1 MMTPIPSTV
10 VQYINDHIP
19 NPSALIGCHAAS
31 GQIPY
36 SCCEFDIAVF
46 CEDSE
51 AYVNRVITLNNAT
64 IEIVY
69 FPMRIDERH
78 FIYLKD
84 MEILKDNDSL
94 FLSSL
99 MAKLK
104 EKRTDRLLRMYGK
117 RQIVESFFLYE
128 SITKNIAYR
137 PLLSSFWLKI
147 SAYYLIK
154 GILAMHGIMSSP
166 AHELEQ
172 VRALHVKSA
181 EIASG
186 INTARDCVG
195 VERAGSSAISRS
207 LKIFSVL
214 EKSTMSSL
222 LWRAKA
228 QWMLKRGRMADSYY
242 YVGKMAAEHMLLKDE
257 GFIVKFLKPIG
268 ILLDLS
274 IDAQSIHTLH
284 NLLIKASKDTLKSS
298 V

>member
-1 MMTPIPSTV
+1 MIPIPSTV
-10 VQYINDHIP
+10 VQYINDHTP
-19 NPSALIGCHAAS
+19 HPSALIGCHAAS
-31 GQIPY
+31 GQISY

-46 CEDSE
+46 CENGK

-64 IEIVY
+64 IEFIY
-69 FPMRIDERH
+69 FPMRVDERH

-84 MEILKDNDSL
+84 MEILKDNDSF

-117 RQIVESFFLYE
+117 RQIVESIFLYE
-128 SITKNIAYR
+128 SITKNLSNR
-137 PLLSSFWLKI
+137 PLLSAFWLKI

-172 VRALHVKSA
+172 VRDLHVRSA

-186 INTARDCVG
+186 INAALDCIG
-195 VERAGSSAISRS
+195 IERAGSSAISRS
-207 LKIFSVL
+207 LKVFSVFG
-214 EKSTMSSL
+214 KSTMSSL

-228 QWMLKRGRMADSYY
+228 QWMLKQGRMADSYY
-242 YVGKMAAEHMLLKDE
+242 YIGKMATEYMLSKDE

-268 ILLDLS
+268 ILLNLS
-274 IDAQSIHTLH
+274 TDPQSIHTLH
-284 NLLIKASKDTLKSS
+284 SLLIKASNDTLKSS

>member
-1 MMTPIPSTV
+1 MIPIPSTV
-10 VQYINDHIP
+10 VQYINDHTP
-19 NPSALIGCHAAS
+19 HPSALIGCHVAS

-46 CEDSE
+46 CENRKT
-51 AYVNRVITLNNAT
+51 YVDRVITLNNAT
-64 IEIVY
+64 IEFIY
-69 FPMRIDERH
+69 FPMRVDERH

-84 MEILKDNDSL
+84 MEILKDNDSF

-99 MAKLK
+99 MARLK
-104 EKRTDRLLRMYGK
+104 EKNPDRLLRMYGK

-128 SITKNIAYR
+128 SITKNLSNR

-172 VRALHVKSA
+172 VRDLHVKSA

-186 INTARDCVG
+186 INAALDCIG
-195 VERAGSSAISRS
+195 IERAGSSAVSRS
-207 LKIFSVL
+207 LKVFSVF

-228 QWMLKRGRMADSYY
+228 QWMLEQGRIADSYY
-242 YVGKMAAEHMLLKDE
+242 YIGKMATEYMLSKDE

-268 ILLDLS
+268 VLLDLS
-274 IDAQSIHTLH
+274 IDPQSIRTLH
-284 NLLIKASKDTLKSS
+284 SLLIKASNETLKSS

>member
-1 MMTPIPSTV
+1 MMPIPSAV
-10 VQYINDHIP
+10 VQYIKDHTP
-19 NPSALIGCHAAS
+19 HPSALVGCRAGS

-46 CEDSE
+46 CENRN
-51 AYVNRVITLNNAT
+51 AYLDRVKTLNNAT
-64 IEIVY
+64 IEFIY
-69 FPMRIDERH
+69 FPIRIDERH

-84 MEILKDNDSL
+84 MEILKDNDSF

-104 EKRTDRLLRMYGK
+104 EKRTDRLLRAYGK

-128 SITKNIAYR
+128 SITKNLSNR
-137 PLLSSFWLKI
+137 PLLSSLWLKI
-147 SAYYLIK
+147 SAYYWIK

-172 VRALHVKSA
+172 VRDLHVKSA

-186 INTARDCVG
+186 ITTALDCIG
-195 VERAGSSAISRS
+195 IERAGSSAILRS
-207 LKIFSVL
+207 LKVFSMF
-214 EKSTMSSL
+214 ETTSSL

-228 QWMLKRGRMADSYY
+228 QWMLKQGRMADSYY
-242 YVGKMAAEHMLLKDE
+242 YVGKMAAEYMLLKDE

-274 IDAQSIHTLH
+274 TDPQSIHTLH
-284 NLLIKASKDTLKSS
+284 SLLIKASNDTLKSS

>member
-1 MMTPIPSTV
+1 MMPIPSAV
-10 VQYINDHIP
+10 VQYIKDHTP
-19 NPSALIGCHAAS
+19 HPSALVGCRAGS

-46 CEDSE
+46 CENRK
-51 AYVNRVITLNNAT
+51 AYLDRVKTLNNAT
-64 IEIVY
+64 IEFIY

-84 MEILKDNDSL
+84 MEILKDNDSF

-104 EKRTDRLLRMYGK
+104 EKRTDRLLRAYGK

-128 SITKNIAYR
+128 SITKNLSNR
-137 PLLSSFWLKI
+137 PLLSSLWLKI
-147 SAYYLIK
+147 SAYYWIK

-172 VRALHVKSA
+172 VRDLHVKSA

-186 INTARDCVG
+186 ITTALDCIG
-195 VERAGSSAISRS
+195 IERAGSSAILRS
-207 LKIFSVL
+207 LKVFSMF
-214 EKSTMSSL
+214 ETTSSL

-228 QWMLKRGRMADSYY
+228 QWMLKQGRMADSYY
-242 YVGKMAAEHMLLKDE
+242 YVGKMAAEYMLLKDE

-274 IDAQSIHTLH
+274 TDPQSIHTLH
-284 NLLIKASKDTLKSS
+284 SLLIKASNDTLKSS

>member
-1 MMTPIPSTV
+1 MIPIPSTV

-19 NPSALIGCHAAS
+19 HPSALIGCHAAS

-46 CEDSE
+46 SE
-51 AYVNRVITLNNAT
+51 NRKAYVDRVITLNNAT
-64 IEIVY
+64 IEFIY
-69 FPMRIDERH
+69 FPMRVDERH

-84 MEILKDNDSL
+84 MEILKDNDSF

-104 EKRTDRLLRMYGK
+104 EKSPDRLLRMYGK

-128 SITKNIAYR
+128 SITKNLSNR

-172 VRALHVKSA
+172 VRDLHVKSA

-186 INTARDCVG
+186 IKTALDCIG
-195 VERAGSSAISRS
+195 IERAGSSAISRS
-207 LKIFSVL
+207 LKVFSAF
-214 EKSTMSSL
+214 EKATMSSL

-228 QWMLKRGRMADSYY
+228 QWMLKEGRMADSYY
-242 YVGKMAAEHMLLKDE
+242 YIGKMATEYMLSKDE
-257 GFIVKFLKPIG
+257 GFIVRFLKQIG

-274 IDAQSIHTLH
+274 TDPQSIHTLH
-284 NLLIKASKDTLKSS
+284 SLLIKASNDTLKSS

>member
-1 MMTPIPSTV
+1 MMIPIPSTV
-10 VQYINDHIP
+10 MQYINDHIP

-31 GQIPY
+31 EQVPY
-36 SCCEFDIAVF
+36 SCCEFDIAIF

-51 AYVNRVITLNNAT
+51 AYVDRVITLNNAT
-64 IEIVY
+64 IEIIY

-84 MEILKDNDSL
+84 MEILKDNDSF

-128 SITKNIAYR
+128 SITKNISYR

-186 INTARDCVG
+186 INTALDCVG

-207 LKIFSVL
+207 FKIFSVL

-284 NLLIKASKDTLKSS
+284 SLLIKVSKDILKSS